1 MKKIFLK
8 FICFLFMFKFVLP
21 MKNGQNFDPMLSSRK
36 LEFKTRVEKILSC
49 LQSLNDEEFKKKVE
63 NLKVIIIS
71 IDDLFLDLDPD
82 GEKTLSFKQFE
93 AKIEEKL
100 IEFEEKIN
108 NIQEEWEEIQLEVKK
123 RTKGKKCLLM

>member
-1 MKKIFLK
+1 
-8 FICFLFMFKFVLP
+8 MFKFVLP

-36 LEFKTRVEKILSC
+36 LEFKTRVEKVLSC
-49 LQSLNDEEFKKKVE
+49 LQSLNDFDFKEEFKKKVE

-71 IDDLFLDLDPD
+71 IDDFFLDSDPD

>member
-1 MKKIFLK
+1 
-8 FICFLFMFKFVLP
+8 MFKFVLP